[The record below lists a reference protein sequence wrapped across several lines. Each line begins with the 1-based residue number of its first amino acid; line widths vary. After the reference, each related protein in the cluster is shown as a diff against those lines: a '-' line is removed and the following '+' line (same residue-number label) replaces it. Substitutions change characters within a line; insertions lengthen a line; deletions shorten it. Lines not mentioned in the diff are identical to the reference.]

1 MVFFRIFTSGS
12 WLVWGWG
19 LSPLKNYFICVGLE
33 GDGGGLGGGAGD
45 IEDTAGGQ
53 VSGELFL
60 GNLRKLGRE
69 YWHISDLL

>member
-1 MVFFRIFTSGS
+1 M
-12 WLVWGWG
+12 
-19 LSPLKNYFICVGLE
+19 SPLKNYFICVGLE

-69 YWHISDLL
+69 Y